1 MADKNTVN
9 YEFALEMQGMR
20 ADQTNRRLFIIV
32 ILLIV
37 ALLGSNAGWL
47 YYESQY
53 VEEKVVIDA
62 EQQADGDS
70 QNYIIGGDFDAGQTK
85 SNDN

>member
-20 ADQTNRRLFIIV
+20 ADRTNRRLFIIV

-47 YYESQY
+47 YYESQF

-62 EQQADGDS
+62 
-70 QNYIIGGDFDAGQTK
+70 
-85 SNDN
+85 